1 MKTLIL
7 FLLIPVFAG
16 AQDKGRIYCAV
27 LGCRVCPAEGYP
39 LESFGVAMDT
49 TKFGHPVNIVYG
61 EDIAQIDNVPEAT
74 GKTFS
79 LFQGFYIG
87 AELQS
92 RFASPHEATLN
103 GFGQFKFGLAKDLT
117 AGLKLS
123 VPFGMSG
130 VRYEVNLSKR
140 VF

>member
-49 TKFGHPVNIVYG
+49 TKFGHPVNIVYD
-61 EDIAQIDNVPEAT
+61 EDTAQIDNVPEAT

-79 LFQGFYIG
+79 LWDGLYIG
-87 AELQS
+87 SSLDS
-92 RFASPHEATLN
+92 RFNEPYKTEFAAYASLRFNLTRD
-103 GFGQFKFGLAKDLT
+103 LA
-117 AGLKLS
+117 AGLKVS
-123 VPFGMSG
+123 FGTTD
-130 VRYEVNLSKR
+130 VIWRLNLERR